1 MASVCTYGI
10 VLMEVTIMR
19 KKFTTT
25 FDEDIL
31 KDIKIQAIKE
41 NLSVSELIEK
51 IFINYIENIVETFHD

>member
-1 MASVCTYGI
+1 
-10 VLMEVTIMR
+10 MR